1 MEDHV
6 FQVGNTEI
14 HPQMVDVTRCSISIC
29 LFTTACHARK
39 KIRIKEDTQI
49 PKVQSLIEAIGG
61 RYLIYLP
68 NLKID
73 MALLLYL
80 ALEIWTNMHNCI
92 YQGEYYLPI
101 LCAWLSPQRRENL
114 RVLKVVVWPH
124 CNKLMKGDSIPVKQ
138 MSKLSM
144 FFWLIAWSLRTQQ
157 PMLQSKIQRT
167 VLTWPRSKLCLN
179 LKLRTCQCWCG
190 DSPVVSC
197 SPILGIFRRWIRL
210 IILFKSTNLNHK
222 STSNWIFKE
231 HLSKYLH

>member
-101 LCAWLSPQRRENL
+101 LCPWLSPQRRENL

-124 CNKLMKGDSIPVKQ
+124 CNKLMKGDPIPVKQ
-138 MSKLSM
+138 MLKLSM
-144 FFWLIAWSLRTQQ
+144 FFGSELDPWGRSNPCCNLRSSGRYSHDHAPNCAW
-157 PMLQSKIQRT
+157 
-167 VLTWPRSKLCLN
+167 TWNSEHAN
-179 LKLRTCQCWCG
+179 A
-190 DSPVVSC
+190 DVV
-197 SPILGIFRRWIRL
+197 IVRWFHVH
-210 IILFKSTNLNHK
+210 LF
-222 STSNWIFKE
+222 
-231 HLSKYLH
+231 